1 MIEGKYKES
10 QPNDQGLLEIGASDW
25 NAHALIIL
33 LDIIHGHHYQ
43 VPRKLDVEAVAHIGL
58 LVDYYDCLE
67 VVQIFFDRWR
77 LGILDWT
84 TDFWGPVVGHPASKR
99 KSFGRNGTLLLFIAW
114 AFRCSSAFSGLSS
127 WAIVNTEGVIETDLP
142 IPTQVPAKID
152 QKRVEFIDQL
162 FSKLY
167 SLQEDLVV
175 GRVGCSLECSCRLL
189 GYLMKQMRA
198 NNLPATKPDK
208 PFTGWSIP
216 GVVEIIRSIKTPTWR
231 NSNPVDLC
239 NLETH
244 FGDSYSRTG
253 FDPSG
258 TQPSS
263 KNKIGNPAFPGITSS
278 NGPNWVGYL
287 TGGYNESPFLTYNFG
302 TSGAIVGTP
311 NGDKSRYTVDR
322 EIRENFQPHYKL
334 GKTFSS
340 DSSLFAV
347 WIGINDVVLSYSDRT
362 SKTYDVSFQSY
373 KNRIESLYKD
383 GARNFLLL
391 TVPPLQHTPRI
402 TKSSD
407 ASRKARSITEA
418 VQDWNK
424 RIRLLQA
431 QFLKAHPSANVF
443 VYDTYPLFQQVYQ
456 RPSQF
461 KETSV
466 YKDTKNYCTKY
477 AKGTKTPETKLDG
490 CKYAADEYLWIN
502 DLHPTSPIHRLLGKD
517 IARFLSTK

>member
-1 MIEGKYKES
+1 MLFNIFLLVTLLVTES
-10 QPNDQGLLEIGASDW
+10 QGA
-25 NAHALIIL
+25 
-33 LDIIHGHHYQ
+33 
-43 VPRKLDVEAVAHIGL
+43 AVTRATSHWKG
-58 LVDYYDCLE
+58 
-67 VVQIFFDRWR
+67 
-77 LGILDWT
+77 
-84 TDFWGPVVGHPASKR
+84 
-99 KSFGRNGTLLLFIAW
+99 
-114 AFRCSSAFSGLSS
+114 
-127 WAIVNTEGVIETDLP
+127 
-142 IPTQVPAKID
+142 
-152 QKRVEFIDQL
+152 
-162 FSKLY
+162 FSKL
-167 SLQEDLVV
+167 
-175 GRVGCSLECSCRLL
+175 
-189 GYLMKQMRA
+189 
-198 NNLPATKPDK
+198 
-208 PFTGWSIP
+208 
-216 GVVEIIRSIKTPTWR
+216 KT
-231 NSNPVDLC
+231 L
-239 NLETH
+239 
-244 FGDSYSRTG
+244 GDSYSRTG